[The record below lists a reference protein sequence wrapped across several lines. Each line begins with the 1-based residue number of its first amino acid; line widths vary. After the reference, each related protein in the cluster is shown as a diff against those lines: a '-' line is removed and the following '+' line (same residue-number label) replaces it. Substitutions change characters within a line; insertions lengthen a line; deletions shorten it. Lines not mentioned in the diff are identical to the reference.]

1 MLFNTTPDL
10 ASVLTTVG
18 GWYPV
23 LKVIYAAIGTVFSV
37 MLAYK
42 TVYRIIGLFFTRKF
56 KPAKKQHKYAVV
68 IAARNEEKVIGNLL
82 DSISKQDYPKE
93 LVTVFVVADN
103 CTDKTAEVARKHG
116 AICYERFDNEHRT
129 KGFALQFLFE
139 RIEEDYGRQSF
150 DGYIV
155 FDADNHLKS
164 DYISRMN
171 DSFDAG
177 EKLITSY
184 RNTKNFDESWV
195 ASTYALHWLRSIRFN
210 HRARSV
216 LRLAT
221 NIQGTGFLFANEIVK
236 DGWKYT
242 SLTEDRALTADAV
255 AQGYAI
261 TYNDAAEFY
270 DEQPTSLKFAL
281 RQRLRWSKGHLL
293 AFAET
298 GPYLFINIFFG
309 KRFLKTRWRENEK
322 KRGKRSFKELGL
334 AAVESI
340 RHRFASYDT
349 LMQLTPFSGI
359 NVARWLLVSVLAYGF
374 YCGASGIEG
383 VAFFSKSTYLG
394 QFLHF
399 LFPFTVTAESGVGA
413 IFIGMLV
420 QIWLRLL
427 YRLGMYIENMWA
439 AVYLFIVEHKRMK
452 KMPFYKKILYTI
464 TWPTFDIIGRYT
476 QYIAL
481 FKKVDW
487 KPIPHESKI
496 TIDDLNGTAKSK
508 EEKNNVAVKI
518 TVSEKTD

>member
-1 MLFNTTPDL
+1 MLLNITPAL
-10 ASVLTTVG
+10 ASVTETVG
-18 GWYPV
+18 GWYPF
-23 LKVIYAAIGTVFSV
+23 LRVIYGVIGTVFTV

-42 TVYRIIGLFFTRKF
+42 TVYRILGLFFTRKF
-56 KPAKKQHKYAVV
+56 APAKKQHKYAVV
-68 IAARNEEKVIGNLL
+68 IAARNEENVIGNLL
-82 DSISKQDYPKE
+82 DSITKQDYPKE

-103 CTDKTAEVARKHG
+103 CTDKTAEVAKKHG

-139 RIEEDYGRQSF
+139 RIEEDYGRESF
-150 DGYIV
+150 EGYFA
-155 FDADNHLKS
+155 FDADNLLKS

-270 DEQPTSLKFAL
+270 DEQPTSLKIAL
-281 RQRLRWSKGHLL
+281 RQRLRWSRGHLL

-298 GPYLFINIFFG
+298 GPYLFFNVFFG

-322 KRGKRSFKELGL
+322 KRGKRSFKEICL

-340 RHRFASYDT
+340 RHRAASYDT
-349 LMQLTPFSGI
+349 LMQLTPFSVI
-359 NVARWLLVSVLAYGF
+359 NIIRWLLVSVIAYGF
-374 YCGASGIEG
+374 YCGVHGIGG
-383 VAFFSKSTYLG
+383 VYLFSTSTYLG
-394 QFLHF
+394 QLLRFI
-399 LFPFTVTAESGVGA
+399 FPVKITAESGVGA
-413 IFIGMLV
+413 IFLGVLV

-427 YRLGMYIENMWA
+427 YRLGMYIENMWV

-452 KMPFYKKILYTI
+452 KMPLYKKALYTL

-476 QYIAL
+476 QYVAL
-481 FKKVDW
+481 FKKVEW
-487 KPIPHESKI
+487 KPIPHESKV
-496 TIDDLNGTAKSK
+496 TIDDLNGNSS
-508 EEKNNVAVKI
+508 EEKPKDTARL
-518 TVSEKTD
+518 

>member
-1 MLFNTTPDL
+1 
-10 ASVLTTVG
+10 
-18 GWYPV
+18 
-23 LKVIYAAIGTVFSV
+23 
-37 MLAYK
+37 
-42 TVYRIIGLFFTRKF
+42 
-56 KPAKKQHKYAVV
+56 
-68 IAARNEEKVIGNLL
+68 
-82 DSISKQDYPKE
+82 
-93 LVTVFVVADN
+93 
-103 CTDKTAEVARKHG
+103 
-116 AICYERFDNEHRT
+116 
-129 KGFALQFLFE
+129 
-139 RIEEDYGRQSF
+139 
-150 DGYIV
+150 
-155 FDADNHLKS
+155 
-164 DYISRMN
+164 MN

-242 SLTEDRALTADAV
+242 SLTEDRALTVDAV

-270 DEQPTSLKFAL
+270 DEQPTSLKIAL

-309 KRFLKTRWRENEK
+309 KRFLKTRWGDNAK
-322 KRGKRSFKELGL
+322 KKGNRSFKELCL
-334 AAVESI
+334 SAVESI

-349 LMQLTPFSGI
+349 LMQLTPFSVI

-374 YCGASGIEG
+374 YCGACGIDG
-383 VAFFSKSTYLG
+383 INFFSKSTYLG
-394 QFLHF
+394 QLLHF
-399 LFPFTVTAESGVGA
+399 LFPFKVTAESGVGA
-413 IFIGMLV
+413 IFIGMLL

-439 AVYLFIVEHKRMK
+439 AVYLFIIEHKRMK
-452 KMPFYKKILYTI
+452 KMPLYKKALYTV

-496 TIDDLNGTAKSK
+496 TIDDLNGKPEK
-508 EEKNNVAVKI
+508 KKEKNKA
-518 TVSEKTD
+518 